1 MKSHPTLSAN
11 VKNIKTKCKKI
22 PSVGSAELLGNQMVM
37 LSRGWQEASSSLEKL
52 SAAHSRPTRTL
63 SYTTRT
69 LEKLTLELALRS
81 ATYIILLFQCCIRGV
96 CFQKCHCITKYIEKV
111 QSENSYET
119 WTKLVQLVR
128 QLSTTIPTLVV
139 IRLDPPGKS

>member
-11 VKNIKTKCKKI
+11 VKNVKTKLKKI

-37 LSRGWQEASSSLEKL
+37 LSRGWQEASCSLEKL

-69 LEKLTLELALRS
+69 LEKLVLELNLRS
-81 ATYIILLFQCCIRGV
+81 ATYNTLSFQCCIRGS
-96 CFQKCHCITKYIEKV
+96 CFQKYQHTQKNIEKV
-111 QSENSYET
+111 QSKNSDET

-128 QLSTTIPTLVV
+128 QLSTTIPTLV
-139 IRLDPPGKS
+139 GKQSG